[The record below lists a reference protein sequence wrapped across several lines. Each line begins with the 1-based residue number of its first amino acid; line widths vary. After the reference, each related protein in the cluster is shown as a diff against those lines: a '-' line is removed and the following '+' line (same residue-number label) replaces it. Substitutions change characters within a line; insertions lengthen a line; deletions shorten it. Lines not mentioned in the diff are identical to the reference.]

1 MTEAFVSLLQLLT
14 DHDVLDLHTHSEDSI
29 SNPQYLC
36 VLASQSFHEKAC
48 SHQKYYFD
56 TKNSLQGRTHL
67 HFSSSKFSF
76 SHIIPLHLKVSRVII
91 YCCILNK
98 AYKDARSYWLL
109 LNFPRPEGSNLP
121 AEQSDCSG
129 HLLFPTST
137 PQHSLDGC
145 VCLCLLACEV

>member
-1 MTEAFVSLLQLLT
+1 MTETSVLLLKLLT
-14 DHDVLDLHTHSEDSI
+14 NHTFDLHTHCEDSI
-29 SNPQYLC
+29 FTPQYLG
-36 VLASQSFHEKAC
+36 VLASQSLHEKAC
-48 SHQKYYFD
+48 SHQKYYFG

-67 HFSSSKFSF
+67 HFSSSTYSSF
-76 SHIIPLHLKVSRVII
+76 HVILLHLKVSQVII
-91 YCCILNK
+91 HCCTLNK

-137 PQHSLDGC
+137 PQHSLDGR
-145 VCLCLLACEV
+145 VCLCFLACEV